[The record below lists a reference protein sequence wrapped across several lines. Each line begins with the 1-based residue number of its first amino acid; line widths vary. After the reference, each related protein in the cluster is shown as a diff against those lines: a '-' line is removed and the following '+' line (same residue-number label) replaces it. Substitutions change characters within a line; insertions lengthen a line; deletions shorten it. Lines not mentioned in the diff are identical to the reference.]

1 MGKYEAVSIRR
12 APHVVLVDALNRA
25 VRTWWG
31 VSGAVLLV
39 TLGSLGL
46 DLMAGHEVLSLVF
59 WHKLANGVVTAV
71 LASVFSYLARFK
83 APPPAELAPAPPA
96 DPAAV

>member
-1 MGKYEAVSIRR
+1 MGRREAVAIRR

-46 DLMAGHEVLSLVF
+46 DLMAGHDPLSLVF
-59 WHKLANGVVTAV
+59 WHKLASGAVTAV

-83 APPPAELAPAPPA
+83 APPPADLTPP
-96 DPAAV
+96 PGK

>member
-12 APHVVLVDALNRA
+12 APHVVLVDAFNRA

-39 TLGSLGL
+39 TLGALGL
-46 DLMAGHEVLSLVF
+46 DLMNGGDPLAPEF
-59 WHKLANGVVTAV
+59 WAALFRGAVTAL

-83 APPPAELAPAPPA
+83 APPPPELTPPPA
-96 DPAAV
+96 K

>member
-1 MGKYEAVSIRR
+1 MGRYEAVSIRQ
-12 APHVVLVDALNRA
+12 APVAVVLDALNRA

-46 DLMAGHEVLSLVF
+46 DLMAGHDPLSLVF
-59 WHKLANGVVTAV
+59 WHKLVSGAVTAV

-83 APPPAELAPAPPA
+83 APPPAELTPGATPA
-96 DPAAV
+96 DRP

>member
-1 MGKYEAVSIRR
+1 MIPLGRREAVTIRQ
-12 APHVVLVDALNRA
+12 APHVVILDALNRA

-46 DLMAGHEVLSLVF
+46 DLMAGHDVLTLVF
-59 WHKLANGVVTAV
+59 WHKLLNGVATAV

-83 APPPAELAPAPPA
+83 APPPPELTPP
-96 DPAAV
+96 PTK

>member
-1 MGKYEAVSIRR
+1 VGKYEAVSIRR
-12 APHVVLVDALNRA
+12 APGEVVLDAINRA

-39 TLGSLGL
+39 TLGGLGL
-46 DLMAGHEVLSLVF
+46 DLMDGGDPLAPEFWAGLVR
-59 WHKLANGVVTAV
+59 GVVTAV

-83 APPPAELAPAPPA
+83 APPPPELTPAK
-96 DPAAV
+96 